1 MKNNEFDKKVS
12 IDFAIWIASN
22 KWYKQIRTFST
33 EHLWE
38 KSGVGTKSTS
48 ELFDMF
54 IETQKK

>member
-1 MKNNEFDKKVS
+1 MKKNEFDKKVS

-22 KWYKQIRTFST
+22 KWYKQIRS
-33 EHLWE
+33 HLWE

>member
-1 MKNNEFDKKVS
+1 MKSIERKIS

-22 KWYKQIRTFST
+22 KWYKQIRSFSA

-48 ELFDMF
+48 ELFDIF